1 MNEMLAATAT
11 TDPRPKG
18 RALSQPALA
27 ALRALAT
34 HRISQGEPPSNVAV
48 SLGMSRAWAYQCYAA
63 LRKDGANELR
73 AGPGGG
79 RPCKL
84 SAAQQ
89 RQVLACLDGKRPDQ
103 CGLRGSL
110 WTQGLVRDLIH
121 ARLGVK
127 ISLLTVAALLSR
139 IGLTPPKPLQSV
151 ATIHPEVAAS
161 WRRSTLPVLVERAK
175 AKGAELLFGETL
187 ECPSGSGRQFWTV
200 NAQGAFWFWNC
211 PDLVDDP
218 LWKALANKMMRGRN
232 RPVCLVLSTNRLQ
245 PSDTVRQQLQ
255 TTHKRLTLHTLGDMA
270 VAQPAAQW
278 RTWRATNQVV
288 GHAHP
293 SC

>member
-1 MNEMLAATAT
+1 MLAATVT
-11 TDPRPKG
+11 TEPLPKG
-18 RALSQPALA
+18 RTLSRPALA
-27 ALRALAT
+27 ALRALASR
-34 HRISQGEPPSNVAV
+34 RISQGEPPSNVAV

-63 LRKDGANELR
+63 LRKDGANDLR
-73 AGPGGG
+73 AGPRGG

-121 ARLGVK
+121 TRLGVK

-139 IGLTPPKPLQSV
+139 IGLTPPKPLQAA
-151 ATIHPEVAAS
+151 ATIHPEMAAN
-161 WRRSTLPVLVERAK
+161 WRRNSLPALVERAK
-175 AKGAELLFGETL
+175 AKGAELLFGEAL
-187 ECPSGSGRQFWTV
+187 ERPSGSGRQFWTV

-211 PDLVDDP
+211 PDLDVGP
-218 LWKALANKMMRGRN
+218 SWLALANKLMRGRN
-232 RPVCLVLSTNRLQ
+232 RPVCLVLSTSQSQ
-245 PSDTVRQQLQ
+245 PSDAVRQQLQ
-255 TTHKRLTLHTLGDMA
+255 TMHKRLTLHTLGDMA
-270 VAQPAAQW
+270 VAQTAGQW
-278 RTWRATNQVV
+278 RTRRATKQVV

-293 SC
+293 AC

>member
-11 TDPRPKG
+11 NDPRPNG
-18 RALSQPALA
+18 RTRSRPALA
-27 ALRALAT
+27 ELRALAS

-63 LRKDGANELR
+63 LKKDGSNDLR

-84 SAAQQ
+84 SATQQ

-110 WTQGLVRDLIH
+110 WTQGLVRDLIN

-127 ISLLTVAALLSR
+127 ISLLTVATLLSR

-161 WRRSTLPVLVERAK
+161 WRRNTLPVLVERAK
-175 AKGAELLFGETL
+175 AKGAELLFGEAL

-211 PDLVDDP
+211 PGLDDVP
-218 LWKALANKMMRGRN
+218 LWLALANKLMRGRN
-232 RPVCLVLSTNRLQ
+232 RPVCLVLSTSQLQ

-255 TTHKRLTLHTLGDMA
+255 TMHKRLTLHTLGDMA
-270 VAQPAAQW
+270 VAQPVGQW
-278 RTWRATNQVV
+278 RTRRATIQVV
-288 GHAHP
+288 GHAH
-293 SC
+293 SAC